1 MSATKRHL
9 CETSGSARNFSHC
22 IGRTCLVFFS
32 QWGQSEDIKL
42 TADDVNFFFFIQYL
56 IFSMLLN
63 FCFKMSCFIAPHCYC
78 KLCAM
83 AWLDKIVALMDSI
96 KRNNKRE
103 YFLCLYNLIE
113 SLAPLCFFYKSKRW
127 HILAVM
133 WNTER
138 VLNEWGDKLS
148 RQLGSTITSSSLQ
161 SLSCTCTDWPAR
173 LVDILCSRLHLRL
186 DFQECHWFTVLLK
199 TSLKI

>member
-1 MSATKRHL
+1 MTWIFFCINGLKKRRYNL
-9 CETSGSARNFSHC
+9 S
-22 IGRTCLVFFS
+22 
-32 QWGQSEDIKL
+32 
-42 TADDVNFFFFIQYL
+42 
-56 IFSMLLN
+56 
-63 FCFKMSCFIAPHCYC
+63 
-78 KLCAM
+78 
-83 AWLDKIVALMDSI
+83 
-96 KRNNKRE
+96 E

-113 SLAPLCFFYKSKRW
+113 SLTPLCFFYKSKRW

-161 SLSCTCTDWPAR
+161 SLSCTCTDWPVR

-186 DFQECHWFTVLLK
+186 RFQGCWKLFSKYNPLILGDISHSKVLFIDRCKMQMAKLL
-199 TSLKI
+199 S